1 MKFWQKKKLVTIKD
15 LETKR
20 DDYLKHK
27 FTKYVVDYKVEDDKL
42 KVLSNIGNYRYVRN
56 NATNTR
62 KLNRIIVKNKVEIQ
76 HRIDNYSN
84 EFGQRFIVFLLNV
97 LLICFAGAFN
107 LLTFFIGSYPLFLLA
122 LLTFQLCILTTLF
135 SGLNYYVSIK
145 EIQNLKRA
153 INYKMKDELE
163 FPKFK
168 NLLKNN

>member
-84 EFGQRFIVFLLNV
+84 GFGQRFIVFVFNV

-107 LLTFFIGSYPLFLLA
+107 LLTFFIG
-122 LLTFQLCILTTLF
+122 
-135 SGLNYYVSIK
+135 LNYYVSNK

>member
-1 MKFWQKKKLVTIKD
+1 MKALTKKKIVTIKD

-27 FTKYVVDYKVEDDKL
+27 FTKYVIDYKVEDDKL

-56 NATNTR
+56 NASNTR

-76 HRIDNYSN
+76 HRIDNYAE
-84 EFGQRFIVFLLNV
+84 EFSQRFIVFLINI

-107 LLTFFIGSYPLFLLA
+107 ILTFFIGSYPLFLLGLA
-122 LLTFQLCILTTLF
+122 TFQLCILTTLF

-163 FPKFK
+163 FPKFRNMIK
-168 NLLKNN
+168 N